1 MVSYGNTVQT
11 LDVWLNEGIVDFRN
25 NRFQCLF
32 LAYIFPKLSIYR
44 QGILLKQWNAGEII
58 MYILQSG
65 LIGPSKRYL
74 RIIIYMDARRI
85 IWEQGDYFLLPMRS
99 CNGQSKGINLRN
111 FIVGCCS
118 FVQEYRDRRYPVVGH
133 ASL

>member
-99 CNGQSKGINLRN
+99 

>member
-1 MVSYGNTVQT
+1 MS
-11 LDVWLNEGIVDFRN
+11 
-25 NRFQCLF
+25 F
-32 LAYIFPKLSIYR
+32 LGLYTPETSIYR

-99 CNGQSKGINLRN
+99 CNGQKQRINLRN